1 MQNKESFRQF
11 LDDFSSF
18 FDIFEK
24 EEPQVAP
31 KIMDLNSSK
40 AKVDENSTPV
50 STAFPPGKEFFL
62 QLTPVDGNLT
72 EGKDLNA
79 TDNVY
84 RAIIRER

>member
-1 MQNKESFRQF
+1 MQNKESFRQY

-24 EEPQVAP
+24 EEPQITP
-31 KIMDLNSSK
+31 KTIDQNSSK
-40 AKVDENSTPV
+40 AKVDGNSTPV
-50 STAFPPGKEFFL
+50 STAFTAGKEFFL

-72 EGKDLNA
+72 EGNDLNA